1 MPPTG
6 ERGPADRMSPNC
18 EIELLFTSPT
28 SEETVCHCLILRN
41 NDFIT
46 CGPRRCDFWM
56 SDDGGGS
63 QIRQGQLPTTW
74 ISVPLPTEE
83 PQSQEEIQEEEED
96 NNPPAM
102 HFTQV
107 CTAFVYMFEILFIIT
122 FGTPFF
128 DKQKFPFLF
137 IFFFFFS
144 SKAGGVFH
152 RTVGRRVVTCLAESP
167 PPSGF
172 GLMRS
177 EMDGRVVAGCGS
189 TASGGSGDLI
199 MWRVNDRQCTGAVR
213 AHLGHVLSVDWCE
226 GDPDYGM
233 YSRTCKTPGTANT
246 DGQGNPM

>member
-6 ERGPADRMSPNC
+6 ERGPSDQMSPNC

-83 PQSQEEIQEEEED
+83 PQNHQEENNQEENQEEIQKEEED

-107 CTAFVYMFEILFIIT
+107 
-122 FGTPFF
+122 
-128 DKQKFPFLF
+128 
-137 IFFFFFS
+137 
-144 SKAGGVFH
+144 
-152 RTVGRRVVTCLAESP
+152 
-167 PPSGF
+167 
-172 GLMRS
+172 
-177 EMDGRVVAGCGS
+177 
-189 TASGGSGDLI
+189 
-199 MWRVNDRQCTGAVR
+199 
-213 AHLGHVLSVDWCE
+213 
-226 GDPDYGM
+226 
-233 YSRTCKTPGTANT
+233 
-246 DGQGNPM
+246 

>member
-122 FGTPFF
+122 FSTTFF
-128 DKQKFPFLF
+128 DTHKFLFLF
-137 IFFFFFS
+137 IFFFFFLP
-144 SKAGGVFH
+144 
-152 RTVGRRVVTCLAESP
+152 RRVACFIEL
-167 PPSGF
+167 
-172 GLMRS
+172 S
-177 EMDGRVVAGCGS
+177 EEE
-189 TASGGSGDLI
+189 L
-199 MWRVNDRQCTGAVR
+199 
-213 AHLGHVLSVDWCE
+213 
-226 GDPDYGM
+226 
-233 YSRTCKTPGTANT
+233 
-246 DGQGNPM
+246 